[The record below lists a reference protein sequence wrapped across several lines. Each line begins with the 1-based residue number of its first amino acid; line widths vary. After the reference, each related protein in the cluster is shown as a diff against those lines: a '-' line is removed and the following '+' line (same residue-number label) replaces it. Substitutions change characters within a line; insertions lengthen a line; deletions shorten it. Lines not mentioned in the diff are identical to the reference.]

1 MWASVLTRANAEQ
14 NKTYYGHV
22 CNTGTYRAIILLL
35 TTKYEIKKMLYTHVI
50 LSLAKMTRQLNT

>member
-1 MWASVLTRANAEQ
+1 MWASFLTRANAEQ

-35 TTKYEIKKMLYTHVI
+35 TTKYEIKKDVIHTCYTFFG
-50 LSLAKMTRQLNT
+50 KND